1 MSKTTPPRDD
11 STDPGRTYGQS
22 MMILALVSGGH
33 ALSNFYILCL
43 PPLIPLF
50 REEFGVSYAAL
61 GLMLSVRSIA
71 TGFLQLPMGF
81 LVDRFGG
88 KAVLAFGLV
97 AMSVSLGMIAV
108 VPGYWWALGAT
119 ALLGIGVATIRPSNY
134 TILNASMPPTFIGR
148 SFGINMFAGHS
159 GRVIAP
165 PLIILAAAA
174 WGWRVAVLL
183 AAGIGLAVTIG
194 ILSQWR
200 LVHDD
205 AASARKSEGPGFVA
219 EVRVL
224 ASYSVLLFFFFYLLQ
239 ALATNGLHSF
249 IVAAL
254 AELHDTPL
262 TAASTAL
269 TAYLVTS
276 ALGVLIGGFIVD
288 KTPRHEF
295 VAVAALTA
303 AAALLVALGT
313 VALPI
318 IVVIATMSLIGIFQG
333 TVRPA
338 RDMLIRDLLPKEAF
352 GKAISMVATG
362 AAIGGAVA
370 PVVFGWI
377 MDIGEARWL
386 FYLLAGCLVLIAVT
400 VLLPKQRVVMPPAG
414 PQRD

>member
-1 MSKTTPPRDD
+1 
-11 STDPGRTYGQS
+11 
-22 MMILALVSGGH
+22 MILALVSGGH

-71 TGFLQLPMGF
+71 TGVLQLPMGF

-88 KAVLAFGLV
+88 KSVLAFGLV
-97 AMSVSLGMIAV
+97 AMSLSLGMIAL

-119 ALLGIGVATIRPSNY
+119 AILGIGVATIRPSNY
-134 TILNASMPPTFIGR
+134 TILNASMPPAFIGR
-148 SFGINMFAGHS
+148 SFGINMFAGHT
-159 GRVIAP
+159 GRVVAP
-165 PLIILAAAA
+165 PMIILIAAV
-174 WGWRVAVLL
+174 WGWR
-183 AAGIGLAVTIG
+183 AAILIAAAIGLLVTIG

-200 LVHDD
+200 LVRDD
-205 AASARKSEGPGFVA
+205 ATGKREAKGPGFVA
-219 EVRVL
+219 EMRLL
-224 ASYSVLLFFFFYLLQ
+224 ASYTVLLFFFFYLLQ

-254 AELHDTPL
+254 AELHKTPL
-262 TAASTAL
+262 TAASSAL
-269 TAYLVTS
+269 TAYLIAS
-276 ALGVLIGGFIVD
+276 AAGVLIGGYIVD
-288 KTPRHEF
+288 KTPKHEL
-295 VAVAALTA
+295 VAVTALCGS
-303 AAALLVALGT
+303 AALLAALGI
-313 VALPI
+313 VSLPI

-377 MDIGEARWL
+377 MDIGRAQWL
-386 FYLLAGCLVLIAVT
+386 FYLLAACLVLIAFT
-400 VLLPKQRVVMPPAG
+400 VLLPKTRIVIPPG
-414 PQRD
+414 NDG

>member
-1 MSKTTPPRDD
+1 MTETAQPPETAPDD
-11 STDPGRTYGQS
+11 ARNYSQS
-22 MMILALVSGGH
+22 MLILALVSGGH

-88 KAVLAFGLV
+88 KGVLAFGLV
-97 AMSVSLGMIAV
+97 AMSLGLGMIAL
-108 VPGYWWALGAT
+108 VPGYWWALAAT
-119 ALLGIGVATIRPSNY
+119 AILGVGVATIRPSNY
-134 TILNASMPPTFIGR
+134 TILNASMPPAFIGR
-148 SFGINMFAGHS
+148 SFGINMFAGHT
-159 GRVIAP
+159 GRVVAP
-165 PLIILAAAA
+165 PLIILIAAA
-174 WGWRVAVLL
+174 WGWRVAILI
-183 AAGIGLAVTIG
+183 AAGIGLAITIA

-200 LVHDD
+200 LVRDD
-205 AASARKSEGPGFVA
+205 ANMRKQSKGPGFIA
-219 EVRVL
+219 EIRVL

-254 AELHDTPL
+254 AELHKTPL

-269 TAYLVTS
+269 TAYLIAS
-276 ALGVLIGGFIVD
+276 AIGVLIGGYIVD
-288 KTPRHEF
+288 KTPRHEL
-295 VAVAALTA
+295 VAVAALCGSA
-303 AAALLVALGT
+303 VLLVALGI
-313 VALPI
+313 VSLPI
-318 IVVIATMSLIGIFQG
+318 IVVIATMSFIGIFQG

-377 MDIGEARWL
+377 MDIGRAQWL
-386 FYLLAGCLVLIAVT
+386 FYLLAGCLVLIALT
-400 VLLPKQRVVMPPAG
+400 VLLPKERVVLPPSDD
-414 PQRD
+414 RD